1 MKTDN
6 HVDGKRAFKE
16 FKIRKWREER
26 RGKNL
31 SKRFYGVRRG
41 DVEGTS
47 LSLLRE
53 IGIFLITS

>member
-1 MKTDN
+1 METDN

-26 RGKNL
+26 REKIC
-31 SKRFYGVRRG
+31 RR
-41 DVEGTS
+41 DFTVCEGTS